1 MELIGALIGL
11 FFVSFLIL
19 PPLIFLFVLLYTK
32 PDIDNNG
39 LSGEQ

>member
-1 MELIGALIGL
+1 MELIGAIIG
-11 FFVSFLIL
+11 FFLLSVLVL

>member
-1 MELIGALIGL
+1 MELIGGLIG
-11 FFVSFLIL
+11 FFLLLIL
-19 PPLIFLFVLLYTK
+19 IFPPIIFLFVLLYTK